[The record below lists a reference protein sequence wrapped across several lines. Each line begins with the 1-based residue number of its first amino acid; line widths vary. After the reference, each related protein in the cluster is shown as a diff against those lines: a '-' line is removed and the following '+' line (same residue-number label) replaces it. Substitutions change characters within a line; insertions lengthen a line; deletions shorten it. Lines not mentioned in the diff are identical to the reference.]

1 MEHAVE
7 VEQAVVVLD
16 RFPALAQLDLTL
28 PTGSVSLVQ
37 GPNGAGKTT
46 LLRLLAGLVPLTAG
60 SARVLG
66 LDVATQRRQIRAAVG
81 LMAPSSMLY
90 EDLTIAENLRF
101 WSEVSGND
109 RNVDAATRGAT
120 LDAVLDRLA
129 ITPVADQLVSTL
141 STGQRRR
148 AALAAVAMR
157 RPRLWLLDEPHAGL
171 DQAGRAV
178 VDQLILDAVGA
189 GATVIVASHELDR
202 VRPIAT
208 HVITVAGG
216 GVHRCEV
223 ATDA

>member
-7 VEQAVVVLD
+7 VEQAVVVLNG
-16 RFPALAQLDLTL
+16 FPALAQLDLTL

-46 LLRLLAGLVPLTAG
+46 LLRLLAGLVPLKSG
-60 SARVLG
+60 RARVLG
-66 LDVATQRRQIRAAVG
+66 LDVVTQRRQVRAAVG
-81 LMAPSSMLY
+81 MMAPSSMLY
-90 EDLTIAENLRF
+90 DDLTIVENLQF
-101 WSEVSGND
+101 WSEMSGHQT
-109 RNVDAATRGAT
+109 TRGTGDRRTA
-120 LDAVLDRLA
+120 LDAVLGRLEIA
-129 ITPVADQLVSTL
+129 SIAHQPVSTL

-171 DQAGRAV
+171 DQAGRGV
-178 VDQLILDAVGA
+178 VDKLIVDAVDA

-202 VRPIAT
+202 VRPMAS

-216 GVHRCEV
+216 IVHRSEV
-223 ATDA
+223 ETDA